1 MSSLKNRH
9 QRHDGYFKK
18 ARKEGYASRAVYKLE
33 ELDKRFRI
41 LKRGHRVLDLG
52 CWPGSWM
59 QYAAARVGPTGF
71 VFGMDLKPV
80 ELSLPSWTDHDV
92 GDISEVT
99 LDWLSAKSKGPVQ
112 VVLSDLA
119 PHTTGIRVTDVARS
133 LFLVERVLDI
143 AEALLDEDGAMVTKV
158 FQGPGF
164 DDLLARCKRLFRK
177 TKAIRPKG
185 SRPGSMEIYLVGLQR
200 RPRNSDQTR

>member
-1 MSSLKNRH
+1 MSNLRNRNR
-9 QRHDGYFKK
+9 RHDGYFKK

-41 LKRGHRVLDLG
+41 LKKGGRVLDLG

-59 QYAAARVGPTGF
+59 QYAAAKVGPQGY

-80 ELSLPSWTDHDV
+80 ELSLPSWTATEV
-92 GDISEVT
+92 GDVTEVT
-99 LDWLSAKSKGPVQ
+99 MDWLLERTGGPVQ
-112 VVLSDLA
+112 TVLSDLA

-133 LFLVERVLDI
+133 VLLVERVLEI
-143 AEALLDEDGAMVTKV
+143 SEALLQEDGCLVSKI
-158 FQGPGF
+158 FQGEGF
-164 DDLLARCKRLFRK
+164 DDVLARAKKLFRK

-185 SRPGSMEIYLVGLQR
+185 SRPGSMEVYLVGLER
-200 RPRNSDQTR
+200 RPGTPDETS